1 MGAGKSSVGRELART
16 LGRPFLDS
24 DAEIERSGRETAAE
38 IAAGRG
44 VQALHAIELGVLVDM
59 VTSETP
65 AVIAAAASVS
75 DSEEGRELM
84 GRCRSVALTASPGV
98 LAERLGAGEHRR
110 PVSMAELEALS
121 RRRAVRLRDVA
132 LVTVDTS
139 HVSVHEVVRQIV
151 DSLDT
156 D

>member
-1 MGAGKSSVGRELART
+1 M
-16 LGRPFLDS
+16 
-24 DAEIERSGRETAAE
+24 
-38 IAAGRG
+38 
-44 VQALHAIELGVLVDM
+44 
-59 VTSETP
+59 
-65 AVIAAAASVS
+65 
-75 DSEEGRELM
+75 
-84 GRCRSVALTASPGV
+84 
-98 LAERLGAGEHRR
+98 
-110 PVSMAELEALS
+110 SMAELEALS